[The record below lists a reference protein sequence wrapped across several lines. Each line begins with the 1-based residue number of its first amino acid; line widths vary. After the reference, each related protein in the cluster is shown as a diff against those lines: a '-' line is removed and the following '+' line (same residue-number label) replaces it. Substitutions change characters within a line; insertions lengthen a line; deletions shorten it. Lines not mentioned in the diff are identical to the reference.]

1 MENEQALRI
10 RLLGEVEQAWGQPI
24 RTPKDFEQLSQAIF
38 ERLHTNVSPTT
49 LKRLWG
55 YLSEE
60 VQPRQGTLDI
70 LARFVGFADYARFA
84 SSIGQGEE
92 MQSSPVFSRRL
103 SVAEVLR
110 PGDRLRLTWRPD
122 RVCEVRYEGNLRFT
136 VEASVNTRLQ
146 PGDRFQCALLI
157 EGEPLYLDQLCQGA
171 NPPVGYVCGKR
182 EGIRFERMA

>member
-1 MENEQALRI
+1 MGNEQALRT

-38 ERLHTNVSPTT
+38 ERLRTYVSPTT

-55 YLSEE
+55 YLPER

-70 LARFVGFADYARFA
+70 LAGFVGFSDYARFA
-84 SSIGQGEE
+84 SSVGQGEE
-92 MQSSPVFSRRL
+92 LQSAPVLSRRL
-103 SVAEVLR
+103 NVAEALR

-122 RVCEVRYEGNLRFT
+122 RVCEVRYEGDLRFT

-157 EGEPLYLDQLCQGA
+157 EGEPLYLDQLCQGTH
-171 NPPVGYVCGKR
+171 PPVGYVCGKR
-182 EGIRFERMA
+182 DGIRFERME